1 MGLCEQLEF
10 ATLHLKLA
18 KGLKNCLTA
27 KKCSSTRLSQFLAK
41 TEKGKSFRKKSL
53 LPKQFE
59 LFSSLAGEKMTV
71 LMITAITPFRLTRS
85 RHVIISEKSN

>member
-1 MGLCEQLEF
+1 MGLCEQLDF
-10 ATLHLKLA
+10 ANTPLKISQRFEKLSNR
-18 KGLKNCLTA
+18 KKMFKYPLEPISGKNW
-27 KKCSSTRLSQFLAK
+27 KRQIFS
-41 TEKGKSFRKKSL
+41 KKSL